1 MDFRGFYMK
10 NWWNSLGIQLKLQ
23 IIIQL
28 VLIAVLIP
36 SQMWIEQHFKEQI
49 LAAAESRARVSADG
63 VINGMNMLMIKGFI
77 KDPESRE
84 LYIRKM
90 AASEGVKE
98 LRIIR
103 AKQVQDQFGP
113 GLPQEQPVDDMDRS
127 VIANAREEV
136 RRVDDK
142 SAPELRVVVP
152 FIVSTDFRGTNCLEC
167 HHVQAGTA
175 NGAASITIDLKSD
188 YASLSK
194 ISELLWSG
202 QAALQL
208 VLFFLIGRFTHTITR
223 PLENLQTT
231 MSALQKEEDLAR
243 YVGTMPPLQIT
254 GGDEIGKLSATF
266 NRMVKTLQQQMIS
279 LRISEDMQQQYLSLE
294 REEQARLMT
303 LLAVMNVGVLF
314 VSRDNKILYANPT
327 FFNIW
332 LIPPET
338 KLVGKDVAEI
348 PGYLSHLLANRKES
362 EQHLLDVPEKT
373 DLYLEDKRVV
383 IQTCYAVRDVEAQV
397 VGHLWLYEDVTHTR
411 RTPEQLLRLAECD
424 ALTGLYNRHRFAG
437 ELERSLMEGK
447 RNETRVALLS
457 FSLDDMNSINDT
469 YGYAAGDKIL
479 ADVTEAIGKR
489 LRRNELFFRLRGD
502 EFAVLI
508 PGTSE
513 QGTQVLANRIE
524 QTIAELRFDLSGQK
538 FVITASFGIA
548 LYPDHGENGK
558 ELISHA
564 EAAISL
570 ARKGSNKSL
579 PD

>member
-1 MDFRGFYMK
+1 MK

-36 SQMWIEQHFKEQI
+36 SQMWIEQHFKENI
-49 LAAAESRARVSADG
+49 LAAAESRARISADG

-103 AKQVQDQFGP
+103 AKQVQDQYGP

-127 VIANAREEV
+127 VIANAREEI
-136 RRVDDK
+136 RRIDDNN
-142 SAPELRVVVP
+142 APELRVVVP

-175 NGAASITIDLKSD
+175 NGAASITIDLTSD

-194 ISELLWSG
+194 ISGLLWSG

-208 VLFFLIGRFTHTITR
+208 ILFFLIGRFTHTITR

-243 YVGTMPPLQIT
+243 YVGKMPPLQIT
-254 GGDEIGKLSATF
+254 GGDEIGKLSASF

-327 FFNIW
+327 FLN
-332 LIPPET
+332 P
-338 KLVGKDVAEI
+338 
-348 PGYLSHLLANRKES
+348 
-362 EQHLLDVPEKT
+362 
-373 DLYLEDKRVV
+373 
-383 IQTCYAVRDVEAQV
+383 C
-397 VGHLWLYEDVTHTR
+397 
-411 RTPEQLLRLAECD
+411 
-424 ALTGLYNRHRFAG
+424 
-437 ELERSLMEGK
+437 
-447 RNETRVALLS
+447 
-457 FSLDDMNSINDT
+457 
-469 YGYAAGDKIL
+469 
-479 ADVTEAIGKR
+479 
-489 LRRNELFFRLRGD
+489 
-502 EFAVLI
+502 
-508 PGTSE
+508 
-513 QGTQVLANRIE
+513 
-524 QTIAELRFDLSGQK
+524 
-538 FVITASFGIA
+538 
-548 LYPDHGENGK
+548 
-558 ELISHA
+558 
-564 EAAISL
+564 
-570 ARKGSNKSL
+570 
-579 PD
+579 

>member
-1 MDFRGFYMK
+1 MK

-36 SQMWIEQHFKEQI
+36 SQMWIEQHFKENI
-49 LAAAESRARVSADG
+49 LAAAESRARGSADG

-103 AKQVQDQFGP
+103 AKQVQDQYGP

-127 VIANAREEV
+127 VIANAREEI
-136 RRVDDK
+136 RRIDDNN
-142 SAPELRVVVP
+142 APELRVVVP

-175 NGAASITIDLKSD
+175 NGAASITIDLTSD

-194 ISELLWSG
+194 ISGLLWSG

-208 VLFFLIGRFTHTITR
+208 ILFLLIGRFTHTITR

-243 YVGTMPPLQIT
+243 YVGKMPPLQIT
-254 GGDEIGKLSATF
+254 GGDEIGKLSASF

-524 QTIAELRFDLSGQK
+524 QTIAELKFDLSGQK

>member
-314 VSRDNKILYANPT
+314 VSRDNKILHANPT

-332 LIPPET
+332 QIPPET
-338 KLVGKDVAEI
+338 ILVGKDVTEI
-348 PGYLSHLLANRKES
+348 PGYLSHLLANEKES
-362 EQHLLDVPEKT
+362 EQHLLDIPEKT

-383 IQTCYAVRDVEAQV
+383 LQTCYAVRDVEAQV
-397 VGHLWLYEDVTHTR
+397 VGHLWLYEDVTHSR
-411 RTPEQLLRLAECD
+411 RTPEQLLHLAEFD
-424 ALTGLYNRHRFAG
+424 ALTGLYNRHRFTT
-437 ELERSLMEGK
+437 ELERSLVGAK
-447 RNETRVALLS
+447 RNGTKVGLLS
-457 FSLDDMNSINDT
+457 FSLDGLNHINDT
-469 YGYAAGDKIL
+469 FGYAAGDKIL
-479 ADVTEAIGKR
+479 AGMAEEAGKKV
-489 LRRNELFFRLRGD
+489 RRNEMFFRLRGD
-502 EFAVLI
+502 EFVILMLDA
-508 PGTSE
+508 SE
-513 QGTQVLANRIE
+513 QGAHVLARRIE
-524 QTIAELRFDLSGQK
+524 EAIAQLKFDINRQK
-538 FVITASFGIA
+538 VGVTASFGIA
-548 LYPDHGENGK
+548 LYPDHGNSGK
-558 ELISHA
+558 ELTAHA
-564 EAAISL
+564 EASISL
-570 ARKGSNKSL
+570 ARQAANKSR
-579 PD
+579 DG

>member
-1 MDFRGFYMK
+1 MK
-10 NWWNSLGIQLKLQ
+10 NWWNSLGIQIKLQ

-36 SQMWIEQHFKEQI
+36 TQMWIEQHFKENI
-49 LAAAESRARVSADG
+49 LAGAESRARVSADG

-142 SAPELRVVVP
+142 NAPELRVVVP

-167 HHVQAGTA
+167 HHVQPGTA

-188 YASLSK
+188 YARLSK

-208 VLFFLIGRFTHTITR
+208 ILFFLIGRFTHTITR

-243 YVGTMPPLQIT
+243 YVGTMPPLQIS
-254 GGDEIGKLSATF
+254 GGDEVSKLSSTF

-279 LRISEDMQQQYLSLE
+279 LRVSEDMQQKYLTLG

-314 VSRDNKILYANPT
+314 VSRENKILYANPT
-327 FFNIW
+327 FCKIW
-332 LIPPET
+332 LIPQET

-348 PGYLSHLLANRKES
+348 PGYLSHLLANEKES
-362 EQHLLDVPEKT
+362 AQHLLDIPETT
-373 DLYLEDKRVV
+373 DLYLEDRRVV
-383 IQTCYAVRDVEAQV
+383 LQTCYVVRDVEAQV
-397 VGHLWLYEDVTHTR
+397 AGHLWLYEDVTHTR
-411 RTPEQLLRLAECD
+411 RTPEQLLHLAEFD
-424 ALTGLYNRHRFAG
+424 ALTGIYNRHRFSN
-437 ELERSLMEGK
+437 ELERSLAGAK
-447 RNETRVALLS
+447 RNGTKTALLS
-457 FSLDDMNSINDT
+457 FRLDDLNHINDT
-469 YGYAAGDKIL
+469 FGYAAGDKIL
-479 ADVTEAIGKR
+479 AGVAEAAGKR
-489 LRRNELFFRLRGD
+489 VRRNEMFFRLRGD
-502 EFAVLI
+502 EFVILVLDA
-508 PGTSE
+508 SE
-513 QGTQVLANRIE
+513 QAVQVLARRIE
-524 QTIAELRFDLSGQK
+524 EAIAQLKFDFNGQK
-538 FVITASFGIA
+538 AGVTASFGIA
-548 LYPDHGENGK
+548 LYPDHGNSEK
-558 ELISHA
+558 ELTAHA
-564 EAAISL
+564 EASISL
-570 ARKGSNKSL
+570 ARQAGNKSR
-579 PD
+579 DG

>member
-1 MDFRGFYMK
+1 MEFRGSYMK

-36 SQMWIEQHFKEQI
+36 SQMWIEQHFKENI

-103 AKQVQDQFGP
+103 AKQVQDQYGP

-127 VIANAREEV
+127 VIANAREEI
-136 RRVDDK
+136 RRIDDNN
-142 SAPELRVVVP
+142 APELRVVVP

-175 NGAASITIDLKSD
+175 NGAASITIDLTSD

-194 ISELLWSG
+194 ISGLLWSG

-208 VLFFLIGRFTHTITR
+208 ILFLLIGRFTHTITR

-243 YVGTMPPLQIT
+243 YVGKMPPLQIT
-254 GGDEIGKLSATF
+254 GGDEIGKLSASF

-524 QTIAELRFDLSGQK
+524 QTIAELKFDLSGQK

>member
-1 MDFRGFYMK
+1 MK

-36 SQMWIEQHFKEQI
+36 SQMWIEQHFKENI

-103 AKQVQDQFGP
+103 AKQVQDQYGP

-127 VIANAREEV
+127 VIANAREEI
-136 RRVDDK
+136 RRIDDNN
-142 SAPELRVVVP
+142 APELRVVVP

-175 NGAASITIDLKSD
+175 NGAASITIDLTSD

-194 ISELLWSG
+194 ISGLLWSG

-208 VLFFLIGRFTHTITR
+208 ILFLLIGRFTHTITR

-243 YVGTMPPLQIT
+243 YVGKMPPLQIT
-254 GGDEIGKLSATF
+254 GGDEIGKLSASF

-524 QTIAELRFDLSGQK
+524 QTIAELKFDLSGQK

>member
-1 MDFRGFYMK
+1 MK

-36 SQMWIEQHFKEQI
+36 SQMWIEQHFKENI

-103 AKQVQDQFGP
+103 AKQVQDQYGP

-127 VIANAREEV
+127 VIANAREEI
-136 RRVDDK
+136 RRIDDNN
-142 SAPELRVVVP
+142 APELRVVVP

-175 NGAASITIDLKSD
+175 NGAASITIDLTSD

-194 ISELLWSG
+194 ISGLLWSG

-208 VLFFLIGRFTHTITR
+208 ILFFLIGRFTHTITR

-243 YVGTMPPLQIT
+243 YVGKMPPLQIT
-254 GGDEIGKLSATF
+254 GGDEIGKLSASF

-524 QTIAELRFDLSGQK
+524 QTIAELKFDLSGQK

>member
-1 MDFRGFYMK
+1 
-10 NWWNSLGIQLKLQ
+10 
-23 IIIQL
+23 
-28 VLIAVLIP
+28 LIP
-36 SQMWIEQHFKEQI
+36 SQMWIEQHFKENI

-103 AKQVQDQFGP
+103 AKQVQDQYGP

-127 VIANAREEV
+127 VIANAREEI
-136 RRVDDK
+136 RRIDDNN
-142 SAPELRVVVP
+142 APELRVVVP

-175 NGAASITIDLKSD
+175 NGAASITIDLTSD

-194 ISELLWSG
+194 ISGLLWSG

-208 VLFFLIGRFTHTITR
+208 ILFFLIGRFTHTITR

-243 YVGTMPPLQIT
+243 YVGKMPPLQIT
-254 GGDEIGKLSATF
+254 GGDEIGKLSASF